1 MNEKDARCKFRQIV
15 SAVQYCH
22 QKMIVHRDL
31 KAENLLLDAELNIKI
46 ADFGFSNYFSNSQKL
61 DTFCGSPPYA
71 APELFLGRK
80 YEGPEVDV
88 WSLGVILYTLVSG
101 TLPFDGKNLK
111 ELRERVLRGTYRVPY
126 YMTHECEMLLKKM
139 LVLNPAKR
147 ITLQEVMNDPWI
159 NQGYEHSVLKPH
171 TEEPAD
177 YCDPERIDI
186 MMRMGFKREDIHDSL
201 TQQRF
206 NNITA
211 TYLLLARYDP
221 RVHGR
226 LRGLP
231 STSTT
236 SLKSDNPSAR
246 SRQTPETQS
255 NTPNTSRTH
264 FRNSPVTQHN
274 SPSHNSLG
282 ITSTNTTNSTAAAT
296 VTQHSLTKGITN
308 RITES
313 TCLNIRNASTASRSS
328 KDTVTTTTTGN
339 LFGDSYIT
347 TNVNM
352 SSSNNANTRSGTHG
366 ISSSVRRSATVSGP
380 ADASQAV
387 TSLSGVL
394 LKSSVLPAL
403 TTHSP
408 SVSRNV
414 SPPPPSQAPPS
425 DVSHQ
430 IPASQPSVITLHPA
444 SVTAHLTLANMS
456 NGPSCSLPSNSNSV
470 PPLVTSFSRHN
481 SRPRAA
487 TRSFSIQPQAV
498 APLALDEE
506 DASNPAKSRRNR
518 NQKSPSVENKINSCN
533 GLIKE
538 LSISSTS
545 SEDAIS
551 DEKDLYDKDSD
562 SESPASVKMSR
573 SSRKSQKDR
582 HLSRTNKNKT
592 PTTVVSGT
600 GGGMT
605 MPTSVTLAAAP
616 NTNFNNKNYSFSPK
630 EKQLPEDNISEDTS
644 SSINH
649 NHRRETSQF
658 NRATPVRRKS
668 ISTTR
673 SNCFT
678 NTTLTINSNS
688 TSLNEYPSTT
698 VNNTNNNDRETT
710 PGSTVSYKN
719 AINPSIANRVNLYNE
734 LNKNNTS
741 SSSSELESKNKMK
754 EQSQPS
760 VYPKP
765 RTMFRYPPNAADILN
780 ESNPFRMVNDI
791 SLIDSLN
798 SPPAV
803 PPHGGTRLPT
813 QLNSTSANRTILYN
827 NNNGSPTYNTNQ
839 TNQILATI
847 TNTNTTNSNT
857 STMNSFG
864 ATIKRPTAPVP
875 QNSLTPI
882 SSAPINT
889 VTRTSYAYHSLRL
902 PSNTTSNTCTNEI
915 LSHQLGRTNN
925 QLVRPSVTSLW
936 SNGITETGTD
946 QSPSSSPY
954 AADLTENTSSL
965 PFNRNLPE
973 RSTIQ
978 HVPTGRARERLEG
991 TSGAPRLVRH
1001 PGTQSIAHPTTESHL
1016 RSSPAGNSNFS
1027 TPRPNSPDLSI
1038 SSGTSSVSTLSHHG
1052 DRTDYDEESPT
1063 PENERHP
1070 DIDNRSHT
1078 IGSTFQPF
1086 TRNFSVRPSGHR
1098 LENDA
1103 VHNHSNNNNN
1113 NGGINNFFRTL
1124 TTRISSS
1131 KLFRRS
1137 AVLQPGLLFNSPD
1150 NKIVNM
1156 NDPKDPDMRVAPTME
1171 LDKLAV
1177 TCGSPAPET
1186 CHKNSSIRLPRSRSG
1201 VTPHR
1206 ATPQGS
1212 RRLADFST
1220 VTVDERS
1227 CKKNSDTETLSRR
1240 RSKNEVNADNTGS
1253 MCRRRS
1259 PISRDSRSQS
1269 THRSSSRHDDG
1280 SNSRHTPPPVP
1291 LRNATGMSSS
1301 SQNKSPSSGND
1312 NSVSNNVVT
1321 DITLGRTRSLRFMFR
1336 KETASRRQIEEMMLD
1351 MKQILI
1357 NNNIDFEQVGDLK
1370 LQCVYGDPSRGCQ
1383 IPNLTNHNQSSKS
1396 TNRSSRLTDRV
1407 ENGVV
1412 HWEMEICK
1420 LNRSGANGV
1429 RFKRISGSTSDFKRI
1444 ANKLASDME
1453 I

>member
-1 MNEKDARCKFRQIV
+1 MQSTNDQ
-15 SAVQYCH
+15 
-22 QKMIVHRDL
+22 
-31 KAENLLLDAELNIKI
+31 
-46 ADFGFSNYFSNSQKL
+46 
-61 DTFCGSPPYA
+61 T
-71 APELFLGRK
+71 
-80 YEGPEVDV
+80 
-88 WSLGVILYTLVSG
+88 
-101 TLPFDGKNLK
+101 

-430 IPASQPSVITLHPA
+430 IPAT
-444 SVTAHLTLANMS
+444 
-456 NGPSCSLPSNSNSV
+456 
-470 PPLVTSFSRHN
+470 
-481 SRPRAA
+481 A

-630 EKQLPEDNISEDTS
+630 EKQLPG
-644 SSINH
+644 
-649 NHRRETSQF
+649 
-658 NRATPVRRKS
+658 KLG
-668 ISTTR
+668 
-673 SNCFT
+673 C
-678 NTTLTINSNS
+678 
-688 TSLNEYPSTT
+688 
-698 VNNTNNNDRETT
+698 
-710 PGSTVSYKN
+710 YKN
-719 AINPSIANRVNLYNE
+719 
-734 LNKNNTS
+734 
-741 SSSSELESKNKMK
+741 
-754 EQSQPS
+754 
-760 VYPKP
+760 
-765 RTMFRYPPNAADILN
+765 
-780 ESNPFRMVNDI
+780 
-791 SLIDSLN
+791 
-798 SPPAV
+798 
-803 PPHGGTRLPT
+803 
-813 QLNSTSANRTILYN
+813 
-827 NNNGSPTYNTNQ
+827 
-839 TNQILATI
+839 
-847 TNTNTTNSNT
+847 
-857 STMNSFG
+857 
-864 ATIKRPTAPVP
+864 
-875 QNSLTPI
+875 
-882 SSAPINT
+882 
-889 VTRTSYAYHSLRL
+889 
-902 PSNTTSNTCTNEI
+902 
-915 LSHQLGRTNN
+915 
-925 QLVRPSVTSLW
+925 
-936 SNGITETGTD
+936 
-946 QSPSSSPY
+946 
-954 AADLTENTSSL
+954 
-965 PFNRNLPE
+965 
-973 RSTIQ
+973 
-978 HVPTGRARERLEG
+978 
-991 TSGAPRLVRH
+991 
-1001 PGTQSIAHPTTESHL
+1001 
-1016 RSSPAGNSNFS
+1016 
-1027 TPRPNSPDLSI
+1027 
-1038 SSGTSSVSTLSHHG
+1038 
-1052 DRTDYDEESPT
+1052 
-1063 PENERHP
+1063 
-1070 DIDNRSHT
+1070 
-1078 IGSTFQPF
+1078 
-1086 TRNFSVRPSGHR
+1086 
-1098 LENDA
+1098 
-1103 VHNHSNNNNN
+1103 
-1113 NGGINNFFRTL
+1113 
-1124 TTRISSS
+1124 
-1131 KLFRRS
+1131 
-1137 AVLQPGLLFNSPD
+1137 
-1150 NKIVNM
+1150 
-1156 NDPKDPDMRVAPTME
+1156 
-1171 LDKLAV
+1171 
-1177 TCGSPAPET
+1177 
-1186 CHKNSSIRLPRSRSG
+1186 
-1201 VTPHR
+1201 
-1206 ATPQGS
+1206 
-1212 RRLADFST
+1212 
-1220 VTVDERS
+1220 
-1227 CKKNSDTETLSRR
+1227 
-1240 RSKNEVNADNTGS
+1240 
-1253 MCRRRS
+1253 
-1259 PISRDSRSQS
+1259 
-1269 THRSSSRHDDG
+1269 
-1280 SNSRHTPPPVP
+1280 
-1291 LRNATGMSSS
+1291 MSS
-1301 SQNKSPSSGND
+1301 
-1312 NSVSNNVVT
+1312 
-1321 DITLGRTRSLRFMFR
+1321 
-1336 KETASRRQIEEMMLD
+1336 
-1351 MKQILI
+1351 
-1357 NNNIDFEQVGDLK
+1357 
-1370 LQCVYGDPSRGCQ
+1370 
-1383 IPNLTNHNQSSKS
+1383 
-1396 TNRSSRLTDRV
+1396 
-1407 ENGVV
+1407 
-1412 HWEMEICK
+1412 
-1420 LNRSGANGV
+1420 
-1429 RFKRISGSTSDFKRI
+1429 
-1444 ANKLASDME
+1444 
-1453 I
+1453 